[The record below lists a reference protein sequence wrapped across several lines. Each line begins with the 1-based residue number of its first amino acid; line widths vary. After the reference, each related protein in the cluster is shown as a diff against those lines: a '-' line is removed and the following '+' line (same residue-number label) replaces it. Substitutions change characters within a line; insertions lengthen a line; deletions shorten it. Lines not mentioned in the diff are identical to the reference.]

1 MHEALVHSRTDMMS
15 RPMLRNTRC
24 SAHLILAVGLV
35 HQRANLMVGNG
46 LRMRFRGRGNLRRS
60 I

>member
-1 MHEALVHSRTDMMS
+1 MS